1 MRLSSS
7 DHSIGSDSRF
17 INLNVNEDGIYT
29 IYVHCWKI
37 YNLIVWA
44 LKTGRKASLWWVFL
58 PASQQVQMNVISSDN
73 VPILH
78 FSCNVKKPK
87 ITVSSWTSALI
98 LLPFLIVTQ
107 HDDESSIRT
116 TISWSVTVYNNNLSS
131 QCNLTEQ
138 VADM

>member
-1 MRLSSS
+1 
-7 DHSIGSDSRF
+7 
-17 INLNVNEDGIYT
+17 
-29 IYVHCWKI
+29 
-37 YNLIVWA
+37 
-44 LKTGRKASLWWVFL
+44 
-58 PASQQVQMNVISSDN
+58 MNVISSDN

-87 ITVSSWTSALI
+87 ITVSSLTSALI

-107 HDDESSIRT
+107 HDDESLIVTQHDDESLIVTQHDDESSIKT